1 MLSHRLEG
9 VKGQCALL
17 AGYGIQG
24 EVLANVLYRS
34 SSLIMAPRVNV
45 ALRLKYL
52 FGELGCT
59 PEVSQCCSICSKC
72 ALSVHACPGTG
83 KEPLAWE
90 LQSVLEKFCRGSDA
104 SRKLGGICYLRARP
118 LLPS

>member
-1 MLSHRLEG
+1 MLSQRLDR

-34 SSLIMAPRVNV
+34 SSLIMAPRPNV

-59 PEVSQCCSICSKC
+59 PEVSHGYSICSGL
-72 ALSVHACPGTG
+72 AFPVQACPVTG
-83 KEPLAWE
+83 KE
-90 LQSVLEKFCRGSDA
+90 S
-104 SRKLGGICYLRARP
+104 
-118 LLPS
+118 LPGDLH